1 MVRPMNSKIT
11 CSVGVF
17 AHNEAANI
25 ASLLDALIRQRL
37 NKAEISQIIVV
48 SSASTDDTD
57 EIVREY
63 CQKDERIQL
72 ITQAKREG
80 KSAAINLFLA
90 NASEDICVVI
100 SGDVI
105 PASRTIELL
114 VSAFRDPRVGATGGR
129 PVPVNDPSSL
139 IGYSV
144 HLLWRLHHRMA
155 MLSPKLGEMIAFRK
169 IMDSIPAESAVDE
182 ASIEAIIRDA
192 GYRLRY
198 IPEAVIHNKGP
209 LNWKDFIK
217 QRRRIQNGHLWL
229 IQNQGYK
236 VVSQDKGT
244 LLSILIDEAIENPK
258 DIFKMIFVMKVE
270 MWGRL
275 LGTWDYRIKKR
286 NPFAWEIAKSTKDLK
301 GDQ

>member
-1 MVRPMNSKIT
+1 MNSKIT

-25 ASLLDALIRQRL
+25 GALLDALIRQKL
-37 NKAEISQIIVV
+37 KKAEIMQIIVV
-48 SSASTDDTD
+48 SSASTDGTD

-63 CQKDERIQL
+63 CQKDERIRL
-72 ITQAKREG
+72 ITQEKREG
-80 KSAAINLFLA
+80 KSAAINLFIA
-90 NASEDICVVI
+90 TASEDICVVI

-105 PASRTIELL
+105 PAPRTIERL
-114 VSAFRDPRVGATGGR
+114 VSAFADPKIGATGGR
-129 PVPVNDPSSL
+129 PVPVNDPDSL

-192 GYRLRY
+192 GYKLRY

-229 IQNQGYK
+229 IQNQGYT

-244 LLSILIDEAIENPK
+244 LIWILIDEAIERPK
-258 DIFKMIFVMKVE
+258 DICKMMVVMAIE
-270 MWGRL
+270 IYSRL
-275 LGTWDYRIKKR
+275 LGTWDYRVKKR